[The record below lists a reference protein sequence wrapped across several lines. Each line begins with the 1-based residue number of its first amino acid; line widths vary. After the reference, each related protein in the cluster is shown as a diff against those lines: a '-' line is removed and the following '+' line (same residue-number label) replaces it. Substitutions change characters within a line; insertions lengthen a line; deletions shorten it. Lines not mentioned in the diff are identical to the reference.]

1 MSNEAAKLEAERKIL
16 EALEK
21 LTELLPQKV
30 RAYGDAHSL
39 QLALWDVMLKQYLD
53 PESGTQYIIPRALI
67 AHLARIT
74 RLMDRVLRI
83 VANPEV
89 DPMGE
94 DPWTDAAGD
103 CVAGMAMPKIGPE
116 LTFHSGGV
124 FRAPGVPAST
134 NPGRRVQDGAKA
146 FEAAWRGFKAPH
158 PPPTDG
164 AKPDAHYL
172 CPSCGTRDSA
182 EAGYWKGMEVPC
194 SGGCGAF
201 MDEVPEPPKGK
212 PLSQVFAEEG
222 LMDDD
227 TAQGRASHDPAP
239 PTGVLCGEYFHS
251 LVGARVCTRAEGHT
265 GDCADGM
272 GMSGLSRKALDILA
286 AEQAREKAAKV
297 AK

>member
-94 DPWTDAAGD
+94 DPWMDAAGD

-124 FRAPGVPAST
+124 FSAPGVPAST
-134 NPGRRVQDGAKA
+134 NPGRRVQDEAKA
-146 FEAAWRGFKAPH
+146 MDLRFEGKGAG
-158 PPPTDG
+158 DG
-164 AKPDAHYL
+164 KPLHQVYEELGQA
-172 CPSCGTRDSA
+172 T
-182 EAGYWKGMEVPC
+182 
-194 SGGCGAF
+194 
-201 MDEVPEPPKGK
+201 KGK

-227 TAQGRASHDPAP
+227 TAQGRASHCLPELSDGEAAAA
-239 PTGVLCGEYFHS
+239 GVLCGEYFHS
-251 LVGARVCTRAEGHT
+251 LVGTRVCTRAEGHT

-272 GMSGLSRKALDILA
+272 GMSGLSHKALDSMA